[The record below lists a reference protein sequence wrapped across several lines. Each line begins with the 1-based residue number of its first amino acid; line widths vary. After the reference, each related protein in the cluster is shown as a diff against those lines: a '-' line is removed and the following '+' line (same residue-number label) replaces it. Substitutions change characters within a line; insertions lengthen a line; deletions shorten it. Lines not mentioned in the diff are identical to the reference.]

1 MVDTHKDV
9 IFKGKS
15 LCTLCFYIIVLFLLL
30 EIIIDPSV
38 HLVFLHVKLFIYSFV
53 STCCDYLYFQMKQ
66 LKHREVMQPAQS

>member
-9 IFKGKS
+9 LFKGKS

-38 HLVFLHVKLFIYSFV
+38 HLVFLHVKLSF
-53 STCCDYLYFQMKQ
+53 TL
-66 LKHREVMQPAQS
+66 L